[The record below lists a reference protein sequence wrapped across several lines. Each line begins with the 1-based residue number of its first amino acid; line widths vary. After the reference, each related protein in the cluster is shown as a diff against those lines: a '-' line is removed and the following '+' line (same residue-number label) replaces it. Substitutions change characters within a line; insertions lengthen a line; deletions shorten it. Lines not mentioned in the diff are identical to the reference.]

1 MDGEEK
7 SGIKHLFSWRKK
19 GRIDFWLLERQLEVH
34 ALSLSH
40 ATLASLA
47 ATAMTIWFIWDMA
60 PMWAHYTVMVA
71 AIISYTHRLFI
82 HRHDVEHRRVAML
95 KSLSHVH
102 INALLTGLYWG
113 VLILIYGHFSSQ
125 SDLLYFGGLAA
136 GVIFSGVL
144 MFRTFKQAAFLYLFT
159 LAFCISAGIVMIGFR
174 EAYTCIPALIA
185 YLFTLYYYITE
196 HDRTFRQ
203 YNVREREMSEQ
214 SDIIQ
219 MLLNEYEEQGSD
231 WLWKIDAHGRL
242 RDVNQRFSA
251 RLGLHNSNLNGTMLV
266 DLFKPC
272 SELRQ
277 LTLRLEA
284 GRAFRNLT
292 LPLVGEGKQRW
303 LMLSARPIKDE
314 DSEKVI
320 FFRGVASDVTA
331 AKEAEA
337 HISYLAHYDSLTD
350 LANRSL
356 FNDMLAHAM
365 RRSNKDNVV
374 ALLYLDVDHFKTV
387 NDTLGHPIGDKLLQ
401 TVARR
406 LENVARDSTV
416 VGRLGGDE
424 FAILVTENVN
434 KTYLSTL
441 ADNIIKALNEP
452 ILVDGHKLIVG
463 TSIGIAINSHGERDG
478 DDLMQRADLAL
489 YAAKENG
496 RNRSCYFQ
504 SGMVEAAQLRR
515 QLEVD
520 LRTALGRGE
529 LVLHYQPLVHIETG
543 ETISYE
549 ALVRWHH
556 PERGIMMPDSF
567 IPIAEDSGLI
577 IQLGEWV
584 LRSALHDAAQWPAH
598 IRVSI
603 NLSSAQIGSDN
614 LINTVVSA
622 LAASGVSPERLE
634 MEITES
640 VLLKK
645 SDENLALLHRLR
657 QVGVRISLDD
667 FGTGYSSLNY
677 LRTFPFDK
685 IKIDRSFVKDVDQ
698 REDSRAIVR
707 AVTDLARS
715 LGMTTTAEGVER
727 REQLQ
732 QLYVEGCTEAQ
743 GFLFSIPKPMSHF
756 PELKVATLGQL
767 AEAIETPAPLLPII
781 STDMPIMVEDHVRDG
796 RKAV

>member
-1 MDGEEK
+1 M
-7 SGIKHLFSWRKK
+7 LFWRKR
-19 GRIDFWLLERQLEVH
+19 GRVDFWLLERQLEVH
-34 ALSLSH
+34 ARSLAH
-40 ATLASLA
+40 ATVSSLA
-47 ATAMTIWFIWDMA
+47 ATVMTVWFIWGVV
-60 PMWAHYTVMVA
+60 PMWTHYVVGIS

-82 HRHDVEHRRVAML
+82 HRNAIEHRRVSML
-95 KSLSHVH
+95 KSLGHVH

-113 VLILIYGHFSSQ
+113 ITVGIYGHFASST
-125 SDLLYFGGLAA
+125 DLLYFGALAA
-136 GVIFSGVL
+136 GVMFSGVL
-144 MFRTFKQAAFLYLFT
+144 MFRTVKQAAFIYLLT
-159 LAFCISAGIVMIGFR
+159 LSFCISVGIAMIGFR
-174 EAYTCIPALIA
+174 EAYTCIAALSA
-185 YLFTLYYYITE
+185 YLITLYYYITE
-196 HDRTFRQ
+196 HDASFRQ
-203 YNVREREMSEQ
+203 YNVREREMTEQ
-214 SDIIQ
+214 REIIQ

-231 WLWKIDAHGRL
+231 WLWKMDARGKL
-242 RDVNQRFSA
+242 MDVNLRFAAGLGMSA
-251 RLGLHNSNLNGTMLV
+251 HSLNGKLLTE
-266 DLFKPC
+266 LFKPC
-272 SELRQ
+272 TESRQ
-277 LTLRLEA
+277 LALRLEA

-292 LPLVGEGKQRW
+292 LPLVGDNKQRW

-314 DSEKVI
+314 STGTVI
-320 FFRGVASDVTA
+320 SFRGVATDVTST
-331 AKEAEA
+331 KEAEA

-365 RRSNKDNVV
+365 RRRSRDGAV
-374 ALLYLDVDHFKTV
+374 ALLYLDIDHFKTV
-387 NDTLGHPIGDKLLQ
+387 NDTLGHPVGDKLLQ

-406 LENVARDSTV
+406 LEDVARDSAV

-424 FAILVTENVN
+424 FAILVTEHVS
-434 KTYLSTL
+434 TAYLTGL
-441 ADNIIKALNEP
+441 ADNIIKSLNEP

-463 TSIGIAINSHGERDG
+463 TSIGIAMYTDGERDG
-478 DDLMQRADLAL
+478 DELMQRADLAL

-504 SGMVEAAQLRR
+504 PGMVEAAQLRR

-520 LRTALGRGE
+520 LRAALGRGE

-556 PERGIMMPDSF
+556 PDRGIMMPDSF

-584 LRSALHDAAQWPAH
+584 LRSALHDAAQWPPH
-598 IRVSI
+598 IRVSV

-622 LAASGVSPERLE
+622 LAASGVAAERLE

-645 SDENLALLHRLR
+645 TDENLALLHRLR

-685 IKIDRSFVKDVDQ
+685 IKIDRSFVQDVDQ

-732 QLYVEGCTEAQ
+732 QLYIEGCTEAQ
-743 GFLFSIPKPMSHF
+743 GFLFGMPKPMSQF
-756 PELKVATLGQL
+756 PELKTVSLDHLVEAVA
-767 AEAIETPAPLLPII
+767 EPAPLLPII
-781 STDMPIMVEDHVRDG
+781 SINPPIEISEGKREERRAG
-796 RKAV
+796 